1 MHSQIGIMN
10 LSINPTNPTPTTQI
24 KAVAYSFFSSSG
36 CIFKNSTVTVSND
49 TIRVLANHQVGPFMA
64 LCYITD
70 TISIGQ
76 FAPGFY
82 TLIFTTKEYQTSFS
96 YDTDTINFNVS
107 LSTGINLISKTDDFK
122 ISPNPFTNELTV
134 NTTTNELKKLVITNT
149 LGQPIYTT
157 EFYQSNYTINLP
169 QIPSG
174 AYIATLYLNNQINYR
189 VKLIKQ

>member
-1 MHSQIGIMN
+1 MHSQFGIMN
-10 LSINPTNPTPTTQI
+10 LSINPINPTPTTQI

-49 TIRVLANHQVGPFMA
+49 TIRVVANHQVGPFMS

-76 FAPGFY
+76 LAPGFY
-82 TLIFTTKEYQTSFS
+82 TLIFTTKDFLTFLT

-107 LSTGINLISKTDDFK
+107 LSTGFKLISKTDDFK
-122 ISPNPFTNELTV
+122 ISPNPFTNELTI

-149 LGQPIYTT
+149 LGQTIYTA
-157 EFYQSNYTINLP
+157 EFNQSNYTIDLP

-174 AYIATLYLNNQINYR
+174 AYVAILYLNNQINYR
-189 VKLIKQ
+189 KKLIKQ